1 MIKNVFEI
9 IKDQLPGTINA
20 DLIYKKVQERGHLN
34 ITEGAIL
41 QSLDLLRKMRAIE
54 ATSESAQ
61 EFRLTEVGLE
71 VQSDLVEKTVRLYME
86 RNMCQ
91 DSRVVRS

>member
-1 MIKNVFEI
+1 VIKNVFEI
-9 IKDQLPGTINA
+9 IKGELPGTINV
-20 DLIYKKVQERGHLN
+20 DLIYKKVQERGNLN
-34 ITEGAIL
+34 ITKGAVL

>member
-9 IKDQLPGTINA
+9 IKGELPGTINV
-20 DLIYKKVQERGHLN
+20 DLIYKKVQERGNLN
-34 ITEGAIL
+34 ITKGAVL